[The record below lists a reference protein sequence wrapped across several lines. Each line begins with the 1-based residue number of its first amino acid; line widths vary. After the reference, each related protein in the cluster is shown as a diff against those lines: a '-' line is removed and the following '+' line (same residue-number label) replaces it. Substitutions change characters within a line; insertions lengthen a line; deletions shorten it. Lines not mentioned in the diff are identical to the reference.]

1 MLYYANIQKI
11 CTKYARNISNY
22 AYHMQLYGIII
33 YAIEM
38 QLCKKYAKKNS
49 RNYIDCNNVTVL
61 VKYAKDM
68 HKIYQKYA

>member
-1 MLYYANIQKI
+1 
-11 CTKYARNISNY
+11 
-22 AYHMQLYGIII
+22 MQLYGIII

>member
-38 QLCKKYAKKNS
+38 QLCKKYAKK
-49 RNYIDCNNVTVL
+49 
-61 VKYAKDM
+61 K
-68 HKIYQKYA
+68 